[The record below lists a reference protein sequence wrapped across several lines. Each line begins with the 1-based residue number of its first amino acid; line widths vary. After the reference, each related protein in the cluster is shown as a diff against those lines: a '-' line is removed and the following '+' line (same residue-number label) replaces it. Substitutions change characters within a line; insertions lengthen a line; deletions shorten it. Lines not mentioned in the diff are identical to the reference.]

1 MSFFKDFKEDL
12 SQAVNELV
20 PGEDAADAMEQ
31 DNDVVVV
38 NTLEDEL
45 DVESELSKLDGLL
58 EKVTKDANTPVEKAA
73 PVQETKVET
82 PVAEVKE
89 ENDFIIND
97 VQEILKS
104 VDSVESLAEQSEEVI
119 SNAFEYLEEY
129 ADSFIISAD
138 KEQRKKD
145 EAEYEEIQNLLML
158 FYDEEDGFSEENF

>member
-1 MSFFKDFKEDL
+1 MAEKEMDEILVKCLENYLQEKKDFAQYL
-12 SQAVNELV
+12 NSR
-20 PGEDAADAMEQ
+20 
-31 DNDVVVV
+31 ND
-38 NTLEDEL
+38 
-45 DVESELSKLDGLL
+45 
-58 EKVTKDANTPVEKAA
+58 KVFL
-73 PVQETKVET
+73 QIF
-82 PVAEVKE
+82 AEVKE
-89 ENDFIIND
+89 DNDFIIND

-104 VDSVESLAEQSEEVI
+104 VDSVESLADQSEEVI

>member
-1 MSFFKDFKEDL
+1 MAEKEMDEILVKCLENYLQEKKDFAQYL
-12 SQAVNELV
+12 NSR
-20 PGEDAADAMEQ
+20 
-31 DNDVVVV
+31 ND
-38 NTLEDEL
+38 
-45 DVESELSKLDGLL
+45 
-58 EKVTKDANTPVEKAA
+58 KVFL
-73 PVQETKVET
+73 QIF
-82 PVAEVKE
+82 AEVKE

-138 KEQRKKD
+138 EEQRKKD

>member
-1 MSFFKDFKEDL
+1 MAEKEMDEILVKCLENYLQEKKDFAQYL
-12 SQAVNELV
+12 NSR
-20 PGEDAADAMEQ
+20 
-31 DNDVVVV
+31 ND
-38 NTLEDEL
+38 
-45 DVESELSKLDGLL
+45 
-58 EKVTKDANTPVEKAA
+58 KVFL
-73 PVQETKVET
+73 QIF
-82 PVAEVKE
+82 AEVKE
-89 ENDFIIND
+89 ENDFIING

-158 FYDEEDGFSEENF
+158 FYDDEDGFSEENF

>member
-1 MSFFKDFKEDL
+1 MAEKEMDEILVKCLENYLQEKKDFAQYL
-12 SQAVNELV
+12 NSR
-20 PGEDAADAMEQ
+20 
-31 DNDVVVV
+31 ND
-38 NTLEDEL
+38 
-45 DVESELSKLDGLL
+45 
-58 EKVTKDANTPVEKAA
+58 KVFL
-73 PVQETKVET
+73 QIF
-82 PVAEVKE
+82 AEVKE

-104 VDSVESLAEQSEEVI
+104 VDSVESLAEQTEEVI

-138 KEQRKKD
+138 KEQRKTD

>member
-1 MSFFKDFKEDL
+1 MAEKEMDEILVKCLENYLQEKKDFAQYL
-12 SQAVNELV
+12 NSR
-20 PGEDAADAMEQ
+20 
-31 DNDVVVV
+31 ND
-38 NTLEDEL
+38 
-45 DVESELSKLDGLL
+45 
-58 EKVTKDANTPVEKAA
+58 KVFL
-73 PVQETKVET
+73 QIF
-82 PVAEVKE
+82 AEVKE

-145 EAEYEEIQNLLML
+145 
-158 FYDEEDGFSEENF
+158 

>member
-1 MSFFKDFKEDL
+1 MAEKELDEILVKCLENYLQEKKDFAQYL
-12 SQAVNELV
+12 NSR
-20 PGEDAADAMEQ
+20 
-31 DNDVVVV
+31 ND
-38 NTLEDEL
+38 
-45 DVESELSKLDGLL
+45 
-58 EKVTKDANTPVEKAA
+58 KVFL
-73 PVQETKVET
+73 QIF
-82 PVAEVKE
+82 AEVKE

>member
-1 MSFFKDFKEDL
+1 MAEKEMDEILVKCLENYLQEKKDFAQYL
-12 SQAVNELV
+12 NSR
-20 PGEDAADAMEQ
+20 
-31 DNDVVVV
+31 ND
-38 NTLEDEL
+38 
-45 DVESELSKLDGLL
+45 
-58 EKVTKDANTPVEKAA
+58 KVFL
-73 PVQETKVET
+73 QIF
-82 PVAEVKE
+82 AEVKE

-97 VQEILKS
+97 VQKILKS

>member
-1 MSFFKDFKEDL
+1 MAEKEMDKILVKCLENYLQEKKDFAQYL
-12 SQAVNELV
+12 NSR
-20 PGEDAADAMEQ
+20 
-31 DNDVVVV
+31 ND
-38 NTLEDEL
+38 
-45 DVESELSKLDGLL
+45 
-58 EKVTKDANTPVEKAA
+58 KVFL
-73 PVQETKVET
+73 QIF
-82 PVAEVKE
+82 AEVKE

-138 KEQRKKD
+138 EEQRKKD

-158 FYDEEDGFSEENF
+158 FYDEDDGFSEENF

>member
-1 MSFFKDFKEDL
+1 MAEKEMDEMLVKCLENYLQKKKDFAQYL
-12 SQAVNELV
+12 NSR
-20 PGEDAADAMEQ
+20 
-31 DNDVVVV
+31 ND
-38 NTLEDEL
+38 
-45 DVESELSKLDGLL
+45 
-58 EKVTKDANTPVEKAA
+58 KVFL
-73 PVQETKVET
+73 QIF
-82 PVAEVKE
+82 AEVKE

-138 KEQRKKD
+138 EEQRKKD

>member
-1 MSFFKDFKEDL
+1 MAEKEMDEILVKCLENYLQEKKDFAQYL
-12 SQAVNELV
+12 NSR
-20 PGEDAADAMEQ
+20 
-31 DNDVVVV
+31 ND
-38 NTLEDEL
+38 
-45 DVESELSKLDGLL
+45 
-58 EKVTKDANTPVEKAA
+58 KVFL
-73 PVQETKVET
+73 QIF
-82 PVAEVKE
+82 AEVKE

-158 FYDEEDGFSEENF
+158 FYDDEDGFSEENF

>member
-1 MSFFKDFKEDL
+1 MTKFFCRF
-12 SQAVNELV
+12 
-20 PGEDAADAMEQ
+20 
-31 DNDVVVV
+31 
-38 NTLEDEL
+38 
-45 DVESELSKLDGLL
+45 
-58 EKVTKDANTPVEKAA
+58 
-73 PVQETKVET
+73 
-82 PVAEVKE
+82 AEVKE

-138 KEQRKKD
+138 EEQRKKD

>member
-1 MSFFKDFKEDL
+1 MAEKEMDEILVKCLENYLQEKKDFAQYL
-12 SQAVNELV
+12 NSR
-20 PGEDAADAMEQ
+20 
-31 DNDVVVV
+31 ND
-38 NTLEDEL
+38 
-45 DVESELSKLDGLL
+45 
-58 EKVTKDANTPVEKAA
+58 KVFL
-73 PVQETKVET
+73 QIF
-82 PVAEVKE
+82 AEVKE

-138 KEQRKKD
+138 EEQRKKD

-158 FYDEEDGFSEENF
+158 FYDEDDGFSEENF

>member
-1 MSFFKDFKEDL
+1 MAEKEMDEILVRCLENYLQEKKDFAQYL
-12 SQAVNELV
+12 NSR
-20 PGEDAADAMEQ
+20 
-31 DNDVVVV
+31 ND
-38 NTLEDEL
+38 
-45 DVESELSKLDGLL
+45 
-58 EKVTKDANTPVEKAA
+58 KVFL
-73 PVQETKVET
+73 QIF
-82 PVAEVKE
+82 AEVKE

>member
-1 MSFFKDFKEDL
+1 MAEKEMDEILVKCLENYLQEKKDFAQYL
-12 SQAVNELV
+12 NSR
-20 PGEDAADAMEQ
+20 
-31 DNDVVVV
+31 ND
-38 NTLEDEL
+38 
-45 DVESELSKLDGLL
+45 
-58 EKVTKDANTPVEKAA
+58 KVFL
-73 PVQETKVET
+73 QIF
-82 PVAEVKE
+82 AEVKE

-104 VDSVESLAEQSEEVI
+104 VDSVQSLAEQSEEVI

>member
-1 MSFFKDFKEDL
+1 MCEKEMDEILVKCLENYLQEKKDFAQYLNSRD
-12 SQAVNELV
+12 
-20 PGEDAADAMEQ
+20 D
-31 DNDVVVV
+31 
-38 NTLEDEL
+38 
-45 DVESELSKLDGLL
+45 
-58 EKVTKDANTPVEKAA
+58 KVFL
-73 PVQETKVET
+73 QIF
-82 PVAEVKE
+82 AEVKE

>member
-1 MSFFKDFKEDL
+1 MAEKEMDEILVKCLENYLQEKKDFAQDL
-12 SQAVNELV
+12 NSRNDKVFLQIF
-20 PGEDAADAMEQ
+20 AD
-31 DNDVVVV
+31 
-38 NTLEDEL
+38 
-45 DVESELSKLDGLL
+45 
-58 EKVTKDANTPVEKAA
+58 
-73 PVQETKVET
+73 
-82 PVAEVKE
+82 VKE

>member
-1 MSFFKDFKEDL
+1 MAEKEMDEILVKCLENYLQEKKDFAQYL
-12 SQAVNELV
+12 NSR
-20 PGEDAADAMEQ
+20 
-31 DNDVVVV
+31 ND
-38 NTLEDEL
+38 
-45 DVESELSKLDGLL
+45 
-58 EKVTKDANTPVEKAA
+58 KVFL
-73 PVQETKVET
+73 QIF
-82 PVAEVKE
+82 AEVKE

-104 VDSVESLAEQSEEVI
+104 VDSVESLSEQSEEVI

>member
-1 MSFFKDFKEDL
+1 MAEKEMDEILVKCLENYLQEKKDFAQYL
-12 SQAVNELV
+12 NSR
-20 PGEDAADAMEQ
+20 
-31 DNDVVVV
+31 ND
-38 NTLEDEL
+38 
-45 DVESELSKLDGLL
+45 
-58 EKVTKDANTPVEKAA
+58 KVFLQIFA
-73 PVQETKVET
+73 Q
-82 PVAEVKE
+82 VKE

>member
-1 MSFFKDFKEDL
+1 MAEKEMDEILVKCLENYLQEKKDFAQYL
-12 SQAVNELV
+12 NSR
-20 PGEDAADAMEQ
+20 
-31 DNDVVVV
+31 ND
-38 NTLEDEL
+38 
-45 DVESELSKLDGLL
+45 
-58 EKVTKDANTPVEKAA
+58 KVFL
-73 PVQETKVET
+73 QIF
-82 PVAEVKE
+82 AEVKE

-97 VQEILKS
+97 VQKILKS

-138 KEQRKKD
+138 KEHRKKD

>member
-1 MSFFKDFKEDL
+1 MAEKEMDEILVKCLENYLQEKKDFAQYL
-12 SQAVNELV
+12 NSR
-20 PGEDAADAMEQ
+20 
-31 DNDVVVV
+31 ND
-38 NTLEDEL
+38 
-45 DVESELSKLDGLL
+45 
-58 EKVTKDANTPVEKAA
+58 KVFL
-73 PVQETKVET
+73 QIF
-82 PVAEVKE
+82 AEVKE

-145 EAEYEEIQNLLML
+145 EVEYEEIQNLLML

>member
-1 MSFFKDFKEDL
+1 MAEKEMDEILVKCLENYLQEKKDFAQYL
-12 SQAVNELV
+12 NSR
-20 PGEDAADAMEQ
+20 
-31 DNDVVVV
+31 ND
-38 NTLEDEL
+38 
-45 DVESELSKLDGLL
+45 
-58 EKVTKDANTPVEKAA
+58 KVFL
-73 PVQETKVET
+73 QIF
-82 PVAEVKE
+82 AEVKE

-104 VDSVESLAEQSEEVI
+104 VDSVESLADQSEEVI

>member
-1 MSFFKDFKEDL
+1 MAEKEMDEILVKCLENYLQEKKDFAQYL
-12 SQAVNELV
+12 NSR
-20 PGEDAADAMEQ
+20 
-31 DNDVVVV
+31 ND
-38 NTLEDEL
+38 
-45 DVESELSKLDGLL
+45 
-58 EKVTKDANTPVEKAA
+58 KVFL
-73 PVQETKVET
+73 QIF
-82 PVAEVKE
+82 AEVKA

>member
-1 MSFFKDFKEDL
+1 MAEKEMDEILVKCLENYLQEKKDFAQYL
-12 SQAVNELV
+12 NSR
-20 PGEDAADAMEQ
+20 
-31 DNDVVVV
+31 ND
-38 NTLEDEL
+38 
-45 DVESELSKLDGLL
+45 
-58 EKVTKDANTPVEKAA
+58 KVFL
-73 PVQETKVET
+73 QIF
-82 PVAEVKE
+82 AEVKE

-129 ADSFIISAD
+129 ADSFIIAAD

-158 FYDEEDGFSEENF
+158 FYDEEDGFSEKNF

>member
-1 MSFFKDFKEDL
+1 MAEKEMDEILVKCLEDYLQEKKDFAQYL
-12 SQAVNELV
+12 NSR
-20 PGEDAADAMEQ
+20 
-31 DNDVVVV
+31 ND
-38 NTLEDEL
+38 
-45 DVESELSKLDGLL
+45 
-58 EKVTKDANTPVEKAA
+58 KVFL
-73 PVQETKVET
+73 QIF
-82 PVAEVKE
+82 AEVKA

>member
-1 MSFFKDFKEDL
+1 MAEKEMDEILVKCLENYLQEKKDFAQYL
-12 SQAVNELV
+12 NSR
-20 PGEDAADAMEQ
+20 
-31 DNDVVVV
+31 ND
-38 NTLEDEL
+38 
-45 DVESELSKLDGLL
+45 
-58 EKVTKDANTPVEKAA
+58 KVFL
-73 PVQETKVET
+73 QIF
-82 PVAEVKE
+82 AEVKE

-158 FYDEEDGFSEENF
+158 FYDEEDGFSEANF

>member
-1 MSFFKDFKEDL
+1 MAEKEMDEILVKCLENYLQEKKDFAQYL
-12 SQAVNELV
+12 NSS
-20 PGEDAADAMEQ
+20 
-31 DNDVVVV
+31 ND
-38 NTLEDEL
+38 
-45 DVESELSKLDGLL
+45 
-58 EKVTKDANTPVEKAA
+58 KVFL
-73 PVQETKVET
+73 QIF
-82 PVAEVKE
+82 AEVKE

>member
-1 MSFFKDFKEDL
+1 MAEKEMDEILVKCLENYLQEKKDFAQYL
-12 SQAVNELV
+12 NSR
-20 PGEDAADAMEQ
+20 
-31 DNDVVVV
+31 NDKFF
-38 NTLEDEL
+38 L
-45 DVESELSKLDGLL
+45 
-58 EKVTKDANTPVEKAA
+58 
-73 PVQETKVET
+73 QIF
-82 PVAEVKE
+82 AEVKE

>member
-1 MSFFKDFKEDL
+1 MAEKGMDEILVKCLENYLQEKKDFAQYL
-12 SQAVNELV
+12 NSR
-20 PGEDAADAMEQ
+20 
-31 DNDVVVV
+31 ND
-38 NTLEDEL
+38 
-45 DVESELSKLDGLL
+45 
-58 EKVTKDANTPVEKAA
+58 KVFL
-73 PVQETKVET
+73 QIF
-82 PVAEVKE
+82 AEVKE

>member
-1 MSFFKDFKEDL
+1 MDEILVKCLENYLQEKKDFAQYL
-12 SQAVNELV
+12 NSR
-20 PGEDAADAMEQ
+20 
-31 DNDVVVV
+31 ND
-38 NTLEDEL
+38 
-45 DVESELSKLDGLL
+45 
-58 EKVTKDANTPVEKAA
+58 KVFL
-73 PVQETKVET
+73 QIF
-82 PVAEVKE
+82 AEVKE

-158 FYDEEDGFSEENF
+158 FYDKEDGFSEENF

>member
-1 MSFFKDFKEDL
+1 MAEKEMDEILVKCLENYLPETKDFAQYL
-12 SQAVNELV
+12 NSR
-20 PGEDAADAMEQ
+20 
-31 DNDVVVV
+31 ND
-38 NTLEDEL
+38 
-45 DVESELSKLDGLL
+45 
-58 EKVTKDANTPVEKAA
+58 KVFL
-73 PVQETKVET
+73 QIF
-82 PVAEVKE
+82 AEVKE

-158 FYDEEDGFSEENF
+158 FYDEDDGFSEENF

>member
-1 MSFFKDFKEDL
+1 MAEKEMDEILVKCLENYLQEKKDFAQYLNSRNDKVFL
-12 SQAVNELV
+12 QIF
-20 PGEDAADAMEQ
+20 AD
-31 DNDVVVV
+31 
-38 NTLEDEL
+38 
-45 DVESELSKLDGLL
+45 
-58 EKVTKDANTPVEKAA
+58 
-73 PVQETKVET
+73 
-82 PVAEVKE
+82 VKE

>member
-1 MSFFKDFKEDL
+1 MAEKEMDEILVKCFENYLQEKKDFAQYL
-12 SQAVNELV
+12 NSR
-20 PGEDAADAMEQ
+20 
-31 DNDVVVV
+31 ND
-38 NTLEDEL
+38 
-45 DVESELSKLDGLL
+45 
-58 EKVTKDANTPVEKAA
+58 KVFL
-73 PVQETKVET
+73 QIF
-82 PVAEVKE
+82 AEVKE

>member
-1 MSFFKDFKEDL
+1 MAEKEMDKILVKCLENYLQEKKDFAQYL
-12 SQAVNELV
+12 NSR
-20 PGEDAADAMEQ
+20 
-31 DNDVVVV
+31 ND
-38 NTLEDEL
+38 
-45 DVESELSKLDGLL
+45 
-58 EKVTKDANTPVEKAA
+58 KVFL
-73 PVQETKVET
+73 QIF
-82 PVAEVKE
+82 AEVKE

-158 FYDEEDGFSEENF
+158 FYDEEDGFSEESF

>member
-1 MSFFKDFKEDL
+1 MAEKEMDEILVKCLENYLQEKKDFAQYL
-12 SQAVNELV
+12 NSR
-20 PGEDAADAMEQ
+20 
-31 DNDVVVV
+31 ND
-38 NTLEDEL
+38 
-45 DVESELSKLDGLL
+45 
-58 EKVTKDANTPVEKAA
+58 KVFL
-73 PVQETKVET
+73 QIF
-82 PVAEVKE
+82 AEVKE

-158 FYDEEDGFSEENF
+158 FYDEDDGFSEENF

>member
-1 MSFFKDFKEDL
+1 MAEKEMDEILVKCLEKYLQEKKDFAQYL
-12 SQAVNELV
+12 NSR
-20 PGEDAADAMEQ
+20 
-31 DNDVVVV
+31 ND
-38 NTLEDEL
+38 
-45 DVESELSKLDGLL
+45 
-58 EKVTKDANTPVEKAA
+58 KVFL
-73 PVQETKVET
+73 QIF
-82 PVAEVKE
+82 AEVKE

>member
-1 MSFFKDFKEDL
+1 MAEKEMDKILVKCLENYLQEKKDFAQYL
-12 SQAVNELV
+12 NSR
-20 PGEDAADAMEQ
+20 
-31 DNDVVVV
+31 ND
-38 NTLEDEL
+38 
-45 DVESELSKLDGLL
+45 
-58 EKVTKDANTPVEKAA
+58 KVFL
-73 PVQETKVET
+73 QIF
-82 PVAEVKE
+82 AEVKE

>member
-1 MSFFKDFKEDL
+1 MAEKEMDEILVKCLENYLQEKKDFAQYL
-12 SQAVNELV
+12 NSR
-20 PGEDAADAMEQ
+20 
-31 DNDVVVV
+31 ND
-38 NTLEDEL
+38 
-45 DVESELSKLDGLL
+45 
-58 EKVTKDANTPVEKAA
+58 KVFL
-73 PVQETKVET
+73 QIF
-82 PVAEVKE
+82 AEVKE

>member
-1 MSFFKDFKEDL
+1 MVEKEMDEILVKCLENYLQEKKDFAQYL
-12 SQAVNELV
+12 NSR
-20 PGEDAADAMEQ
+20 
-31 DNDVVVV
+31 ND
-38 NTLEDEL
+38 
-45 DVESELSKLDGLL
+45 
-58 EKVTKDANTPVEKAA
+58 KVFL
-73 PVQETKVET
+73 QIF
-82 PVAEVKE
+82 AEVKE